1 MGGGIERFGRQYPI
15 KNRDGISGITPLCD
29 DHRQIMQSARIV
41 WPYFKSLPI
50 HNFRF
55 VDPAGPLMGV
65 GLLEQR
71 LKFAVHLNGP
81 IQSGSFW
88 IRPRMNA
95 AAA

>member
-1 MGGGIERFGRQYPI
+1 MAGGLFQ
-15 KNRDGISGITPLCD
+15 
-29 DHRQIMQSARIV
+29 
-41 WPYFKSLPI
+41 
-50 HNFRF
+50 
-55 VDPAGPLMGV
+55 
-65 GLLEQR
+65 QR

>member
-1 MGGGIERFGRQYPI
+1 
-15 KNRDGISGITPLCD
+15 
-29 DHRQIMQSARIV
+29 
-41 WPYFKSLPI
+41 
-50 HNFRF
+50 
-55 VDPAGPLMGV
+55 MGV